1 MKLFEDEIYEL
12 VLLNVTSMTLIL
24 KILGSFYLF

>member
-1 MKLFEDEIYEL
+1 LFEDEIYEL